1 MWEMIEQ
8 PPDLKLYFQ
17 VLCKTLKKKKANQR
31 IEKVGPDFMHGIS

>member
-17 VLCKTLKKKKANQR
+17 VLCKTLKKKANQR